1 MPAFADR
8 VKESTATT
16 GTGTLTLDGAAT
28 GFQSFTTAFGNG
40 VSVYYVIAGG
50 SEWEIG
56 IGTTGA
62 GTLSRDTVLQSSN
75 ADALVSFS
83 AGTKDVFCAYVAD
96 RAVTTVDAATLT
108 NKTISGASNT
118 LSNIGNAALTNS
130 SVTVNGTAISLGSS
144 GTVTAAAGTLTG
156 TTLASNVVSSSL
168 TSLGTIAT
176 GVWQGTAISDTY
188 LATISTAGKVSNS
201 ATTATSANTAS
212 AIVARDAS
220 GNFTAGT
227 ITATL
232 SGAAPAG
239 SLSGS
244 TLASGVT
251 ASSLTSVGT
260 LTSLAVTGDL
270 TVDTSTLKVDSTNNR
285 VGIATASPSHPLHV
299 VGTSYLQQVIERATV
314 SATAATG
321 TINYDAL
328 TQAVLFYTS
337 NASANWTL
345 NLRGSSTVS
354 MNTLLAV
361 GDSLTVTFLVQQG
374 TTAYY
379 PTAHQI
385 DGSSVT
391 PKWQGG
397 TAPTAG
403 NASSIDIYTYTIIKT
418 AATPTYTLLA
428 SQTKFA

>member
-1 MPAFADR
+1 MPSFADR
-8 VKESTATT
+8 VRESSTTT
-16 GTGTLTLDGAAT
+16 GTGTLTLAGAPAGYQT
-28 GFQSFTTAFGNG
+28 FSAAFGSAA
-40 VSVYYVIAGG
+40 SVYYTVASS
-50 SEWEIG
+50 SEWEVG
-56 IGTTGA
+56 IGTTGT
-62 GTLSRDTVLQSSN
+62 GTLSRDTVLSSSN
-75 ADALVSFS
+75 GGSLVNFS
-83 AGTKDVFCAYVAD
+83 AGTKDVFCSYSAG
-96 RAVTTVDAATLT
+96 RAVTTSDAATLT

-130 SVTVNGTAISLGSS
+130 AVTVNGTSVALGAS

-156 TTLASNVVSSSL
+156 A
-168 TSLGTIAT
+168 
-176 GVWQGTAISDTY
+176 
-188 LATISTAGKVSNS
+188 
-201 ATTATSANTAS
+201 
-212 AIVARDAS
+212 
-220 GNFTAGT
+220 
-227 ITATL
+227 
-232 SGAAPAG
+232 
-239 SLSGS
+239 

-285 VGIATASPSHPLHV
+285 VGVNTASPLHAMHIA
-299 VGTSYLQQVIERATV
+299 GTTYLEEVIERATV

-321 TINYDAL
+321 TIAYDAL

-361 GDSLTVTFLVQQG
+361 GDSMTLTFMVTQG

-379 PTAHQI
+379 PSAHQI

-403 NASSIDIYTYTIIKT
+403 NASSIDIYTYTVIKT
-418 AATPTYTLLA
+418 AATPTYTLLG
-428 SQTKFA
+428 SQTRFA